1 MVKVLISKPGLDGH
15 DRGAKVVARAFEEA
29 GAEVIYTGLQA
40 TPEEIA
46 EIAERERVDVVGVS
60 LLSGAHN
67 TLMPKVIDRV
77 KSKEGMDKTV
87 FILGGIIPQQDIPAL
102 MEKGVAGVFGP
113 GTPLDEVVDFTFEQV
128 ALTKV
133 EELAQLAA
141 NDITNKA
148 SNI

>member
-1 MVKVLISKPGLDGH
+1 MVKVLIAKPGLDGH

-40 TPEEIA
+40 TPDEIA
-46 EIAERERVDVVGVS
+46 DIAAKEHVDAVGVS

-67 TLMPKVIDRV
+67 TLMPKVIDKV
-77 KSKEGMDKTV
+77 KAKEGMDKTV

-102 MEKGVAGVFGP
+102 MEKGVSGVFGP
-113 GTPLDEVVDFTFEQV
+113 GTPLDEAVDFTFEQI
-128 ALTKV
+128 AMAKAET
-133 EELAQLAA
+133 LAETAVQ
-141 NDITNKA
+141 DMTNKA